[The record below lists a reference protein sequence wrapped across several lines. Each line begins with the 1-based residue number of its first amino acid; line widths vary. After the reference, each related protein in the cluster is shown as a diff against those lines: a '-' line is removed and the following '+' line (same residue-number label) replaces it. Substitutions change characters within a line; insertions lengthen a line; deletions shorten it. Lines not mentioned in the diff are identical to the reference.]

1 MYLRCKASSLCVRF
15 LMGTTRE
22 SLKVKFYRL
31 NHKFFIMLAIYLKLV
46 VTKILR
52 LGGCN
57 RFEDNDQIL
66 PEDTF

>member
-1 MYLRCKASSLCVRF
+1 
-15 LMGTTRE
+15 
-22 SLKVKFYRL
+22 
-31 NHKFFIMLAIYLKLV
+31 MLAIYLKLV

-66 PEDTF
+66 PEDTFNDVIKIR